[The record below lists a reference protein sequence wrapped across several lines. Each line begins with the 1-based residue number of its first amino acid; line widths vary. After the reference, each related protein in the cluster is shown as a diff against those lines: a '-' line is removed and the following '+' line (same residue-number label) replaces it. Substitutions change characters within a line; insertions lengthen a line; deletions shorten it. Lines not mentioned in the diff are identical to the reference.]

1 MAYPRP
7 LYEFWIQDLLP
18 AVEAL
23 HVATVLEVRSNL
35 LPVAG
40 SVLHHQRLQLIIL
53 FCGPPPLLGACLLC
67 EGTLMSEPLDVLL
80 DLLKQIALG
89 LLRVLLLVVTLA
101 LAVLLE
107 DVHGEAAHGIA
118 QRFQLFTGLEYVSEV
133 QTEVGLQIIR
143 QIHEFRQLLYA
154 AQPRLTLC
162 QLPRLQQLQRT
173 GFRFGLA
180 FKLLHTG

>member
-89 LLRVLLLVVTLA
+89 LL
-101 LAVLLE
+101 
-107 DVHGEAAHGIA
+107 
-118 QRFQLFTGLEYVSEV
+118 
-133 QTEVGLQIIR
+133 
-143 QIHEFRQLLYA
+143 
-154 AQPRLTLC
+154 
-162 QLPRLQQLQRT
+162 
-173 GFRFGLA
+173 
-180 FKLLHTG
+180 